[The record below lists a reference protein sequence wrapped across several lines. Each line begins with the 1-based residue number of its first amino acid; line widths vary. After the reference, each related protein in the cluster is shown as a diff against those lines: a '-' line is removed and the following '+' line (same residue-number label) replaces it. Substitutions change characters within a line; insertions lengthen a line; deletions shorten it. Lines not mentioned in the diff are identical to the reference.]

1 MLTMPTPFAFPLK
14 IFTTVFISILIPAYA
29 IHYGWANF
37 LWLSDIALFGTILAL
52 WLDSALIASMMAV
65 GALVLETAWI
75 IDFFGHLLIR
85 RTLLGLSDYM
95 FDPHNP
101 VFIRALSLF
110 HLVLPGLVFW
120 MVWRLGYD
128 SRAWLLQTLLTWVI
142 LLATYFF
149 TNPDQNINWAFGPG
163 TKPQHLLPPMLYL
176 FLVMLVV
183 PLLVYLPT
191 HLALKYL
198 LGKPGSFL

>member
-1 MLTMPTPFAFPLK
+1 MPAQFPFPLK
-14 IFTTVFISILIPAYA
+14 IFTTVFISILTPVYTL
-29 IHYGWANF
+29 HYGWANF
-37 LWLSDIALFGTILAL
+37 LWLSDIALFGTVLAL

-75 IDFFGHLLIR
+75 IDFFGHLLTR

-101 VFIRALSLF
+101 LFIRVLSLF
-110 HLVLPGLVFW
+110 HLVLPGLILW

-128 SRAWLLQTLLTWVI
+128 SRAWLLQTLLTWII
-142 LLATYFF
+142 LLATYRF
-149 TNPDQNINWAFGPG
+149 TDPAQNINWAFGPG
-163 TKPQHLLPPMLYL
+163 RKPQHLLPPMVYL
-176 FLVMLVV
+176 ILVMLVL

-191 HLALKYL
+191 HLALRYL
-198 LGKPGSFL
+198 LGQSSSFL